1 MAFSGINGSNNVL
14 ISSVKLRVEKGL
26 ITEATIVGEKGNY
39 SVYFTNLE
47 ALWKGE
53 PVVLSSARNPYEPK
67 VFKSLDGAIADVER
81 AGLKRKDV
89 LLRDREV

>member
-14 ISSVKLRVEKGL
+14 MSSVKLRVEKGM

-39 SVYFTNLE
+39 CVYFTNPE
-47 ALWKGE
+47 ALWKGN

-67 VFKSLDGAIADVER
+67 VFKSIDSAISDIER
-81 AGLKRKDV
+81 TGLKRKDV
-89 LLRDREV
+89 LLRDHEV